1 VNRRAAL
8 SGLLATLAACAATD
22 SGGDDPP
29 AGDGSAAAGG
39 RLLPRTVWAPEGRPR
54 AVILA
59 LHGFNDHRRAFALFG
74 PWAAAHGILLEAY
87 DQRGFGENP
96 DRGLWPGSR
105 VLVADAIARLRELRE
120 SHPGVP
126 LHLLG
131 TSMGAA
137 VAALAAA
144 RAPAAA
150 DSVILSAPAVWG
162 GAAMNPFYR
171 AVLWVAA
178 RLFPDLRLTGE
189 SLKRQATDNL
199 EVLRELARD
208 PLFIRRT
215 RLAAI
220 EGVVGLMGEAWDAAG
235 ALRLPT
241 LVLVGRRDEIVPV
254 DVQLAFA
261 RRVASDACTLAVYP
275 EGWHMLLRDLQRE
288 RVYADIAAW
297 IAGSPLPSGL
307 ARPCHGTGLAAAVP
321 GRDIAGA
328 PRAAARVP

>member
-1 VNRRAAL
+1 MNRRAAL
-8 SGLLATLAACAATD
+8 SGLLASLAACAATD
-22 SGGDDPP
+22 SGDALHG
-29 AGDGSAAAGG
+29 GDGGAATPG

-105 VLVADAIARLRELRE
+105 VLVADALARLRTLRRD
-120 SHPGVP
+120 HPGVP
-126 LHLLG
+126 VHLLG

-144 RAPAAA
+144 REPTTA
-150 DSVILSAPAVWG
+150 DGVILSAPAVWG

-235 ALRLPT
+235 ELRLPT

-261 RRVASDACTLAVYP
+261 RRVASDACTLTVYP

-307 ARPCHGTGLAAAVP
+307 ARPCHGTGLAAAAA